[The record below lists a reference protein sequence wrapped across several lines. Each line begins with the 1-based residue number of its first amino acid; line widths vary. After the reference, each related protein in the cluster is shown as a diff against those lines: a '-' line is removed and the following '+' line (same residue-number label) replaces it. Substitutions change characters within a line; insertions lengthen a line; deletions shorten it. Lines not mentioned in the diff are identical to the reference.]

1 MIQQRTVLCDKD
13 VTVSLSAS
21 LSLWFRASQQP
32 HAGMGSCASK
42 SISQLIK
49 FNIVKISFAP
59 IDANLTPSF
68 RLCHFLLVYANS

>member
-21 LSLWFRASQQP
+21 LSLWFRASLQP
-32 HAGMGSCASK
+32 HAGLGSCASK
-42 SISQLIK
+42 SISHLIN
-49 FNIVKISFAP
+49 FYIVKISFAP

-68 RLCHFLLVYANS
+68 RICHFLLVYANS